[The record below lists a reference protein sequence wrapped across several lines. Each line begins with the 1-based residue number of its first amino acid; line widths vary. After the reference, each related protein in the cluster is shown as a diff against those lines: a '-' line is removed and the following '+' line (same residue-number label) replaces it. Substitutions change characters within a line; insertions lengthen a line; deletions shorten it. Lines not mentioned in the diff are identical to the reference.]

1 MNSIMSATDVG
12 LAEWKCNQVGCVRG
26 VILLLKS
33 SNEVQNRPN
42 WLKVD
47 LPTIDEWADIVYEI
61 YVEWFIA
68 HGSGVY
74 SQLNKTAVHQIY

>member
-33 SNEVQNRPN
+33 SKEVQNRPN

-47 LPTIDEWADIVYEI
+47 LPTTDEWADIAQS
-61 YVEWFIA
+61 VEA
-68 HGSGVY
+68 GPNG
-74 SQLNKTAVHQIY
+74 LNV

>member
-33 SNEVQNRPN
+33 SKEVQNRPN
-42 WLKVD
+42 WLKK
-47 LPTIDEWADIVYEI
+47 
-61 YVEWFIA
+61 
-68 HGSGVY
+68 SGPNG
-74 SQLNKTAVHQIY
+74 LNV